1 MLLVR
6 SHKLLV
12 HEAHIVLSTKQHAVR
27 TGVTWGNRLCLA
39 SRKFTSRSLA
49 SSQEATAT
57 ASSSADFQFSC
68 NAYLQNGE
76 SPRPP
81 RKSQPTPNAPDLS
94 KEAGSNTESSSAT
107 AIEIAKALS
116 SCQSSPSEVFPGSA
130 PVKPKVSTSRS
141 SVGTK
146 SIYKAYL
153 ELSKPKLTALV
164 VLSAMSAYALAP
176 SETTLANLLFLTVGT
191 ALCSSSAN
199 AINMAREYLYDGMM
213 SRTRTRPVVRGA
225 VSPRNAF
232 IFAAACGV
240 IGVTSLYYGVNPT
253 VAALGFTNIVL
264 YAGIYTTL
272 KRVSISNTWVGA
284 VVGAIPPLMG
294 WASSNSLAEPGAWA
308 LAALLYCWQFP
319 HFMALSHNIR
329 GEYHMAG
336 YVMAAWTNPALNARV
351 ALRHSI
357 AMFPICFALAY
368 FNVTDWFFVVDSA
381 IVNSWLT
388 FTAFKFWQIQK
399 DNHQPLKLGAP
410 APPCPHAR
418 QLFWGS
424 VIHLP
429 AVLVLAMIHKK
440 GHWDNIKARL
450 GLGTSNGFA

>member
-6 SHKLLV
+6 SHRLLV
-12 HEAHIVLSTKQHAVR
+12 CEAPSVLSTRSTSLKPSLS
-27 TGVTWGNRLCLA
+27 WYSRLCLS
-39 SRKFTSRSLA
+39 SRKFTSKSLV
-49 SSQEATAT
+49 SSQEATAST
-57 ASSSADFQFSC
+57 SPDFQFSC
-68 NAYLQNGE
+68 NAYLQNKD
-76 SPRPP
+76 SPRPS
-81 RKSQPTPNAPDLS
+81 RKSQPPSAASNLM
-94 KEAGSNTESSSAT
+94 KETTLESSSAT
-107 AIEIAKALS
+107 AIDIAKALS
-116 SCQSSPSEVFPGSA
+116 SCQSAPAEVFPGSA
-130 PVKPKVSTSRS
+130 PVKPKTPASKSSTEA
-141 SVGTK
+141 K

-225 VSPRNAF
+225 VSPRGAF

-240 IGVTSLYYGVNPT
+240 LGVTSLYYGVNPT
-253 VAALGFTNIVL
+253 VAALGLTNIVL

-272 KRVSISNTWVGA
+272 KRVSITNTWVGA

-294 WASSNSLAEPGAWA
+294 WASSNSLTEPGAWA

-329 GEYHMAG
+329 GEYQMAG

-357 AMFPICFALAY
+357 AMFPICIALAY

-399 DNHQPLKLGAP
+399 NNHQPLKLGAA

-440 GHWDNIKARL
+440 GHWDNIKSRL
-450 GLGTSNGFA
+450 GLGPSNGFA